1 MSSFWMMGRALNPK
15 TCVLRRDTQE
25 RHTQRRRPREDEAE
39 TGVMQPQA
47 EEGLGPPAAGRGK
60 AGLSPRAFRGNTALP
75 AP

>member
-25 RHTQRRRPREDEAE
+25 RRPREDEAK

-47 EEGLGPPAAGRGK
+47 EEGLGPPAAGRSK
-60 AGLSPRAFRGNTALP
+60 AGLSPRAFRGRTVP
-75 AP
+75 